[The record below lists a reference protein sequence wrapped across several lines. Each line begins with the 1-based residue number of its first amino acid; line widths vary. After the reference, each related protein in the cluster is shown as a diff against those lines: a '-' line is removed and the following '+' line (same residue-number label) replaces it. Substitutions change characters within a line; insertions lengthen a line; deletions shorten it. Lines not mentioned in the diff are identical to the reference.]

1 MKLIKLLKNDIV
13 LTASFVLAL
22 ISCFF
27 VTPDSTYLSYINLP
41 VLVLLFCLMLVV
53 AGLKKAGAF
62 DYLKSLLSSYIFSE
76 KTMILALCAICF
88 FTSALI
94 TNDVALITFVPF
106 SIAILKNQK
115 SSAIIFCVVMETIA
129 ANLGSLLT
137 PIGNPQNLFLY
148 TYYDISVFEFF
159 KITLPLG
166 LLCAVMIFSC
176 ILFKKG
182 VPLNSDKTKEKITID
197 KMALSVFSL
206 LFVICILS
214 VLKIISCYIT
224 LLIIL
229 ICVVLIDK
237 KLLKEADYLLLLTFI
252 FFFVFAGN
260 IARIPAVYETLAK
273 VLLEREVLI
282 SALISQIISNVP
294 AATMLSSFTQDYR
307 ALILGTNIGGLGT
320 LIASMASL
328 ISYRFIAAEEG
339 ISNAKYMFVF
349 SIFNFSMLLVLL
361 IIFAR

>member
-13 LTASFVLAL
+13 LTASFILAL
-22 ISCFF
+22 ASCFF
-27 VTPDSTYLSYINLP
+27 VTPDSKYISYINLP

-62 DYLKSLLSSYIFSE
+62 DYLKSLMSLRISSE
-76 KTMILALCAICF
+76 KTMILALCTICF

-148 TYYDISVFEFF
+148 TYYDVSVFEFF

-166 LLCAVMIFSC
+166 LLCAVMILVC

-182 VPLNSDKTKEKITID
+182 VPLNSDKTEEKVTID
-197 KMALSVFSL
+197 KKSLWVFSL

-214 VLKIISCYIT
+214 VLKVISCHIT

-229 ICVVLIDK
+229 ICVVTIDK
-237 KLLKEADYLLLLTFI
+237 KLLKEADYLLLITFV

-260 IARIPAVYETLAK
+260 IARIPVIFDIIAK
-273 VLLEREVLI
+273 ALSGREVLI
-282 SALISQIISNVP
+282 SSLISQIISNVP
-294 AATMLSSFTQDYR
+294 AATMLSSFTEDYR
-307 ALILGTNIGGLGT
+307 SLILGTNIGGLGT

-328 ISYRFIAAEEG
+328 ISYRFIAAEKK
-339 ISNAKYMFVF
+339 ISSSKYMFVF
-349 SIFNFSMLLVLL
+349 SIFNFAMLLVLL
-361 IIFAR
+361 VIFAR